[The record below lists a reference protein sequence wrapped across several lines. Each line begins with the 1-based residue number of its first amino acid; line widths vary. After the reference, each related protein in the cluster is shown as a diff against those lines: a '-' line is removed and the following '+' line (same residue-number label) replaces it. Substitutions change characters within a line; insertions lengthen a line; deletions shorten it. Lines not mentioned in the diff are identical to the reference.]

1 MKVLA
6 STVSSPLLKND
17 LASKFHFSELLFLRM
32 MSSILDLRHFYM
44 VRQALL
50 FLRIIYDFKTQ
61 ILTLI
66 MMRTRMLGS
75 FISLRHVI
83 FHDFKLIS
91 AFI

>member
-6 STVSSPLLKND
+6 STVRSPLLEND

-32 MSSILDLRHFYM
+32 MCSMLNLRHLYM

-50 FLRIIYDFKTQ
+50 FLKIIYDFKTQ
-61 ILTLI
+61 ILALI